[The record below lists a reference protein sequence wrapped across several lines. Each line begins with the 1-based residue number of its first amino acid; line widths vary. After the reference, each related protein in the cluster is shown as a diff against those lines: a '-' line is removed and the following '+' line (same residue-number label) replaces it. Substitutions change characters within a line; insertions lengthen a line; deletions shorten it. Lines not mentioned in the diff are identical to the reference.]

1 MNYDAFISYS
11 HAADGRLAPKVQS
24 GLHRFAKPLLRLR
37 ALHVFRDQ
45 TSLSA
50 TPELWSSIESALNE
64 ARFFVFMASP
74 DAAASVWV
82 QREVDHWL
90 TASPMA
96 KAGKAVDH
104 YLIILTDGDVVWD
117 TRAGDFNW
125 VQTTALPR
133 QLSRAFAEEPLFV
146 DMRAVKDENDLSL
159 HNSQFRNQI
168 ADLAATIHGRPK
180 DELIGEDVRIV
191 RRNRRLAW
199 SAGIGLAALAI
210 AASIMAYV
218 ATVQRDAARSRESA
232 ALATSQLA
240 VDPHNSLLLAIQGVT
255 IDWTAEAALALREAL
270 IRSHRR
276 AMLRSNGPVSGAYFD
291 PTGTR
296 ILGTVC
302 SPKGRD
308 CVQQLWETNTG
319 QPICSLPAGEP
330 GRFSNDGAHIVT
342 GAGKVFDAET
352 CLPVPQNASMPS
364 LMKTDSPQYEVA
376 YDQDVPVIRH
386 IDSGKVTRTLARHLD
401 PIADAVFSEDNR
413 YAVTWSK
420 AGMYSESGGG
430 PTEIG
435 DKSARIWGVKYSDV
449 DAVLV
454 GHDRGINAAA
464 FGPEARFIVTGS
476 EDRTTRIWLTASG
489 EQFAVLRGLQD
500 AIAAVAVSPE
510 GSRVLSIGRKGR
522 AWLWEAGT
530 TAPARQ
536 TYRDLFTLRYG
547 VRLPQLAG
555 EDQPIELPKLSADG
569 RIIVARVDTTRI
581 GVWDMT
587 TGQRHALLT
596 DDSYGD
602 LQGWPSP
609 DGKSVVTKTG
619 WPNVACCDDFALVWD
634 VSSGEVVKKLIGHA
648 GPVYNAAYSPDG
660 SFILTVSDDGTARL
674 WDASSYELLRVIN
687 VGAGRVLGGAFS
699 SDGLRLVTV
708 SRDSIARIWDTRS
721 GGLIHELFGH
731 EGGVV
736 GAAFSPNDTL
746 VATVGDDYTRIWD
759 VETGKQLGAY
769 LGTYPEPIFFAHD
782 CSKLVIGAG
791 TESEVRVHPFGACGS
806 RDQLLAAA
814 MERTQLITDS
824 TQAVP

>member
-1 MNYDAFISYS
+1 LNYDAFISYS

-50 TPELWSSIESALNE
+50 TPELWSTIESALNG

-82 QREVDHWL
+82 QREVEHWL

-96 KAGKAVDH
+96 KTGKAVDH
-104 YLIILTDGDVVWD
+104 FLVILTDGDIVWD
-117 TRAGDFNW
+117 PQVGDFDW
-125 VQTTALPR
+125 EQTTALPR

-232 ALATSQLA
+232 ALATSQLG
-240 VDPHNSLLLAIQGVT
+240 VDPHKSLLLAIQGVT
-255 IDWTAEAALALREAL
+255 IAWTAEAASALREAL

-276 AMLRSNGPVSGAYFD
+276 AVLRSNGPVSEAHFS

-302 SPKGRD
+302 SQEGLD

-319 QPICSLPAGEP
+319 QPICSLPAGEQ
-330 GRFSNDGAHIVT
+330 GRFSSDGAYIVT

-352 CLPVPQNASMPS
+352 CRPVPKDPS
-364 LMKTDSPQYEVA
+364 TVSLVRTDSPRYEVA
-376 YDQDVPVIRH
+376 YDGDVPVIRH
-386 IDSGKVTRTLARHLD
+386 IGSGKVLRTLSSHLD
-401 PIADAVFSEDNR
+401 PIAAAVFSKDNR

-435 DKSARIWGVKYSDV
+435 DKSARIWGVKYSDA
-449 DAVLV
+449 DAVLA
-454 GHDRGINAAA
+454 GHDRAINAAA
-464 FGPEARFIVTGS
+464 FGPDAQFIVTGS

-489 EQFAVLRGLQD
+489 EQFKVLRGLQD
-500 AIAAVAVSPE
+500 AVEAVAVSPD
-510 GSRVLSIGRKGR
+510 GSLVLSIDRKGR

-536 TYRDLFTLRYG
+536 TYRDLFALRYG
-547 VRLPQLAG
+547 VRLPDLEG
-555 EDQPIELPKLSADG
+555 EDQPIELPKLSVDG
-569 RIIVARVDTTRI
+569 RTIAALVSTTRI
-581 GVWDMT
+581 AVWDRT
-587 TGQRHALLT
+587 TGKRRALLT
-596 DDSYGD
+596 DHSYGS

-609 DGKSVVTKTG
+609 DGERIVTKTG

-634 VSSGEVVKKLIGHA
+634 VTSGKVIKKLAGHK

-660 SFILTVSDDGTARL
+660 SFIATVSDDGTARL
-674 WDASSYELLRVIN
+674 WDAASCELLKVID
-687 VGAGRVLGGAFS
+687 VGGGRVLGGAFS
-699 SDGLRLVTV
+699 SDGSRLVTV
-708 SRDSIARIWDTRS
+708 SRDSIARIWDMQT

-736 GAAFSPNDTL
+736 GAAFSPDDTL
-746 VATVGDDYTRIWD
+746 VATVGDDYTRVWD
-759 VETGKQLGAY
+759 AGTGKQLGAY
-769 LGTYPEPIFFAHD
+769 LGSNPEPIFFARD
-782 CSKLVIGAG
+782 CSKLVIGANA
-791 TESEVRVHPFGACGS
+791 ESEVRVHPFGACGS
-806 RDQLLAAA
+806 HDQLLAAA
-814 MERTQLITDS
+814 MERTRLITYL
-824 TQAVP
+824 TN

>member
-1 MNYDAFISYS
+1 MNFDAFISYS

-24 GLHRFAKPLLRLR
+24 GLHRFAKPLFRLR

-50 TPELWSSIESALNE
+50 TPELWSTIESALNE

-82 QREVDHWL
+82 QREVEHWL

-96 KAGKAVDH
+96 KTGKAVDH
-104 YLIILTDGDVVWD
+104 FLVILTDGDIVWD
-117 TRAGDFNW
+117 PQAGDFDW
-125 VQTTALPR
+125 EQTTALPR

-232 ALATSQLA
+232 ALATSQLG
-240 VDPHNSLLLAIQGVT
+240 VDPHKSLLLAIQGVT
-255 IDWTAEAALALREAL
+255 IDWTAEAASALREAL

-276 AMLRSNGPVSGAYFD
+276 AMLRSNGPVSEAHFS
-291 PTGTR
+291 PTGTC

-302 SPKGRD
+302 SQEGRD
-308 CVQQLWETNTG
+308 CGQQLWETNTG
-319 QPICSLPAGEP
+319 QPICSLPAGEQ
-330 GRFSNDGAHIVT
+330 GRFSSDGAYIVT
-342 GAGKVFDAET
+342 GAGKMFDAET
-352 CLPVPQNASMPS
+352 CRTVPKDPS
-364 LMKTDSPQYEVA
+364 TVSLVQTDSSRYEVA
-376 YDQDVPVIRH
+376 YDGEVPVIRH
-386 IDSGKVTRTLARHLD
+386 IGSGKVARTLSSHLD
-401 PIADAVFSEDNR
+401 PIAAAVFSKDNR

-449 DAVLV
+449 DAVLA
-454 GHDRGINAAA
+454 GHDRAINAAA
-464 FGPEARFIVTGS
+464 FGPDAQFIVTGS

-500 AIAAVAVSPE
+500 AIEAVAVSPD
-510 GSRVLSIGRKGR
+510 GSLVLSIGRKGR

-536 TYRDLFTLRYG
+536 TYRDLFALRYG
-547 VRLPQLAG
+547 VRLPDLAG

-569 RIIVARVDTTRI
+569 RTIAAPVNTTRV
-581 GVWDMT
+581 GVWDLT
-587 TGQRHALLT
+587 TGKRHALLT
-596 DDSYGD
+596 DDSYGE

-609 DGKSVVTKTG
+609 DGKRVVTKTG

-634 VSSGEVVKKLIGHA
+634 VTSGEVIKKLAGHE
-648 GPVYNAAYSPDG
+648 GSVYQAAYSPDG
-660 SFILTVSDDGTARL
+660 SFIATVSDDGTARL
-674 WDASSYELLRVIN
+674 WDGASYELLKVIN
-687 VGAGRVLGGAFS
+687 VGGGRILGGAFS
-699 SDGLRLVTV
+699 SDGSRLVTV
-708 SRDSIARIWDTRS
+708 SRDSIARIWDTQT

-736 GAAFSPNDTL
+736 GAAFSPDDTL
-746 VATVGDDYTRIWD
+746 VATVGDDYTRVWD
-759 VETGKQLGAY
+759 VGTGKQLGAY
-769 LGTYPEPIFFAHD
+769 LGSNPEPIFFARD
-782 CSKLVIGAG
+782 CSKLVIGANA
-791 TESEVRVHPFGACGS
+791 ESEVRVHPFGACGS
-806 RDQLLAAA
+806 HDQLRAAA
-814 MERTQLITDS
+814 MERTRLIVESDQTL
-824 TQAVP
+824 P